1 MNAWL
6 LSAIVLLFGL
16 IPCGILALTGN
27 PLNRL
32 VGLEMGGLIIVTE
45 LVLLTEAMGNANFY
59 DLPLCLALLMF
70 GGGLVF
76 VRFLERWL

>member
-6 LSAIVLLFGL
+6 LSAVALMFAQV
-16 IPCGILALTGN
+16 PCGVLALRGD

-32 VGLEMGGLIIVTE
+32 VGVEMAGLIA
-45 LVLLTEAMGNANFY
+45 VLQLMVLTEAMGNANFF
-59 DLPLCLALLMF
+59 DLPLCLAFLLF